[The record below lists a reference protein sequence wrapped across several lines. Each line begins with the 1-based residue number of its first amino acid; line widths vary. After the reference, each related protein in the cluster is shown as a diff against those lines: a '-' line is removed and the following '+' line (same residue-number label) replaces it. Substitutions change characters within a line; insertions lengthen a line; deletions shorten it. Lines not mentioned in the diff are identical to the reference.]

1 MMARPSDYTEG
12 LCQALTDDLVK
23 LRNMDLDGPAH
34 LLVQRMLDRIEGFDH
49 SFGFDAGSGNM
60 KRTPHHLARP
70 SLSLGACPPRARST
84 AAVNPL
90 RGSSATLRPFG

>member
-49 SFGFDAGSGNM
+49 SFGFDAEQ
-60 KRTPHHLARP
+60 ARP
-70 SLSLGACPPRARST
+70 TSPRH
-84 AAVNPL
+84 
-90 RGSSATLRPFG
+90 RP